1 MIHLLQATEAFD
13 PEIASEFAYAVTSG
27 PTFLGVPV
35 IESQSLLH
43 LIIRFSFNFLVSFVL
58 ARLIYY
64 RKGGRRD
71 YLATFLIF
79 SSAMFLMV
87 FLMDSVNVEIGLTL
101 GLFAIFGVIR
111 YRTETVPIRE
121 MTHLFVI
128 IAISVINGLALNIT
142 YTELVLANALIL
154 CIVALCEWARNRS
167 RAFSKIILYDRID
180 LISPERRAELISD
193 LEARTGLDIQE
204 IEVGSVDFL
213 KDSAYIKIHYKP
225 IPDESDTIGCSVK
238 NR

>member
-35 IESQSLLH
+35 IESQSFLN
-43 LIIRFSFNFLVSFVL
+43 LIVRFAFNFLVSFML

-64 RKGGRRD
+64 RKGGRKD

-79 SSAMFLMV
+79 STAMFLMV

-121 MTHLFVI
+121 MTYLFVI
-128 IAISVINGLALNIT
+128 IAVSVINGLALNIT

-154 CIVALCEWARNRS
+154 GIVALCEWARNRG
-167 RAFSKIILYDRID
+167 RTFSKIILYDRID
-180 LISPERRAELISD
+180 LISVERRSELLSD
-193 LEARTGLDIQE
+193 LKARTGLDIQE

-213 KDSAYIKIHYKP
+213 KDSAYVKIHYKP
-225 IPDESDTIGCSVK
+225 IPGESDTIGCSVK